1 MELTHNSNS
10 ICQQLLPLNRALS
23 MMDFLVYPVDTQG
36 TVDCVFYMRSILSLS
51 LFNCLFIFSICSFAY
66 LVSPATCFVLSCHKV
81 ISQDIWSTIHC
92 SCWITWPGM
101 IVGSPIL
108 GFIYILDLTLI
119 SFSSLAIC
127 FSSSFID
134 SFSCS
139 SPLSNSKY
147 SKLLVGM
154 MRGVPLSQPLPVVL
168 IPLGHLDS
176 VCQTNLVHYHSS
188 C

>member
-51 LFNCLFIFSICSFAY
+51 LFNYLFIFSICSFAY

-101 IVGSPIL
+101 IVGSTVFRFMHALIL
-108 GFIYILDLTLI
+108 PLIPFLSVTRCFSLVLVDDGLDLGSMIGVTEV
-119 SFSSLAIC
+119 SSKEWLVWC
-127 FSSSFID
+127 QLFP
-134 SFSCS
+134 CS
-139 SPLSNSKY
+139 MA
-147 SKLLVGM
+147 LV
-154 MRGVPLSQPLPVVL
+154 
-168 IPLGHLDS
+168 D
-176 VCQTNLVHYHSS
+176 
-188 C
+188 